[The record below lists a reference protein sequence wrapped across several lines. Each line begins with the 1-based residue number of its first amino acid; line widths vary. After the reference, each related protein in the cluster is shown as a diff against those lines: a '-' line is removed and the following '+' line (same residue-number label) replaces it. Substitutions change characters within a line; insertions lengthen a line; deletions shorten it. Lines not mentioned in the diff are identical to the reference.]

1 MSASLE
7 SILEAINQLPL
18 NERRQLARQLNERRR
33 LTKTEVEKARALVRE
48 LAGSAQG
55 LDKETIIHF
64 AEDEEYCGY

>member
-7 SILEAINQLPL
+7 SILEAINKLPSH
-18 NERRQLARQLNERRR
+18 EQRQLARKLNERKR
-33 LTKTEVEKARALVRE
+33 LTLAERETARALVKE

-64 AEDEEYCGY
+64 AEDEEYGGY